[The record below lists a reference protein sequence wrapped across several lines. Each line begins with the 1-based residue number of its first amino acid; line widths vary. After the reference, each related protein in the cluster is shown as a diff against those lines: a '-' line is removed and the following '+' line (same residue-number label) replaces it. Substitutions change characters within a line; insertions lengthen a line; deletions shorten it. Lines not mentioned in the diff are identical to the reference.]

1 MTAHRTSPPS
11 AGQPA
16 KPSRVRRG
24 RVDLIPAERHA
35 RLLEILRVRRAASIN
50 ELADLLGGSASTV
63 RRDLEYLAERGALV
77 RSFGGAALNEAT
89 ASTFEPDAEIAEYL
103 ERDEKQAI
111 GRFAAGLVEPD
122 QSVIFD
128 SSSTVL
134 EAARAF
140 VERSVPATAVTND
153 LGIARVL
160 GTARGAR
167 VVVLGG
173 TLRPRSG
180 TLVGES
186 AEHLLRDLH
195 VDLALLGTHAIT
207 GDVLTETSLEVA
219 RVKRA
224 MIGAARR
231 TIVLADHTKF
241 REPAFATICRAS
253 EISGVITTRKA
264 DRAALAQ
271 LRDAGIDVQIADA

>member
-1 MTAHRTSPPS
+1 MDHHDNSSSSQGPP
-11 AGQPA
+11 GQLA
-16 KPSRVRRG
+16 RARRG
-24 RVDLIPAERHA
+24 RVNLIPAARHA
-35 RLLEILRVRRAASIN
+35 RLLEVLRVRRAASIT
-50 ELADLLGGSASTV
+50 ELAELLGGSASTV
-63 RRDLEYLAERGALV
+63 RRDLAYLAERGALV
-77 RSFGGAALNEAT
+77 RSFGGAALNDAT
-89 ASTFEPDAEIAEYL
+89 ASTFEPDPEIAEYL
-103 ERDEKQAI
+103 ERSEKQVI
-111 GRFAAGLVEPD
+111 GHLAAGLIGPD

-140 VERSVPATAVTND
+140 VERGVPATAVTND

-160 GTARGAR
+160 GAARDAR

-180 TLVGES
+180 TLVGDH
-186 AEHLLRDLH
+186 AETLLRDLH

-207 GDVLTETSLEVA
+207 GDVLTETSLDVA

-241 REPAFATICRAS
+241 REPAFATICRAR

-264 DRAALAQ
+264 DRSALAQ
-271 LRDAGIDVQIADA
+271 LAEAGVDVRIADA